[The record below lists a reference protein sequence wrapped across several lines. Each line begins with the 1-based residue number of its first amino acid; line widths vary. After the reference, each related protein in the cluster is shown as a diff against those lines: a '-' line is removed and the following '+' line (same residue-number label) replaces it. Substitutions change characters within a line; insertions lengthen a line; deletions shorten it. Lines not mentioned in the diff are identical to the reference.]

1 MIPMEWTVVGVI
13 VTLVGLAA
21 AVGGPVL
28 KLNASITKLT
38 TLLQVIEQ
46 RLDTLEQGA
55 KEQRTHAAESHRRIW
70 AHNDEQDDRLEDH
83 EKRITLLERQRTE

>member
-1 MIPMEWTVVGVI
+1 MQWEVVGVI

-28 KLNASITKLT
+28 KLNGSITRLT
-38 TLLQVIEQ
+38 TLLQAIEH

-55 KEQRTHAAESHRRIW
+55 KEQRTRAAESHRRIW
-70 AHNDEQDDRLEDH
+70 NHNDEQDARLEDH
-83 EKRITLLERQRTE
+83 EKRITLLEQQRTK

>member
-1 MIPMEWTVVGVI
+1 MEWTVVGVI
-13 VTLVGLAA
+13 VTLAGLAA

-28 KLNASITKLT
+28 KLNGSITRLT
-38 TLLQVIEQ
+38 TLLQAIEH

-70 AHNDEQDDRLEDH
+70 AHNDAQDDRLEDH
-83 EKRITLLERQRTE
+83 EKRITLLEQHAK

>member
-1 MIPMEWTVVGVI
+1 MEWTVVGVI
-13 VTLVGLAA
+13 VTLAGLAA

-28 KLNASITKLT
+28 KLNGSITRLT
-38 TLLQVIEQ
+38 TLLQAIEH

-83 EKRITLLERQRTE
+83 EKRITLLEQHAK

>member
-1 MIPMEWTVVGVI
+1 MEWTVVGVI

-46 RLDTLEQGA
+46 RLDVLEHGA

-83 EKRITLLERQRTE
+83 EKRITLLEQRNAR

>member
-1 MIPMEWTVVGVI
+1 MGVI
-13 VTLVGLAA
+13 VTLVGLAV

-28 KLNASITKLT
+28 KLNGSITRLT
-38 TLLQVIEQ
+38 TLLQAIEH
-46 RLDTLEQGA
+46 RLDALEQGA

>member
-1 MIPMEWTVVGVI
+1 MQWEVVGVI

-28 KLNASITKLT
+28 KLNGSITRLT
-38 TLLQVIEQ
+38 TLLQAIEH

-70 AHNDEQDDRLEDH
+70 THNDEQDARLEDH
-83 EKRITLLERQRTE
+83 EKRITLLEQQRTK

>member
-1 MIPMEWTVVGVI
+1 MEWTVVGVI
-13 VTLVGLAA
+13 VTLVGLAS

-55 KEQRTHAAESHRRIW
+55 KEQRTHAAESHLRIW
-70 AHNDEQDDRLEDH
+70 AHNDEQDQTLADH
-83 EKRITLLERQRTE
+83 ETRLRVLESKE

>member
-1 MIPMEWTVVGVI
+1 MPMEWNVVGVI

-38 TLLQVIEQ
+38 TLLKVIEQ
-46 RLDTLEQGA
+46 RLDALEQGA

-70 AHNDEQDDRLEDH
+70 AHNDEQDERLEDH

>member
-1 MIPMEWTVVGVI
+1 MEWTVVGVI

-38 TLLQVIEQ
+38 TLLKVIEQ
-46 RLDTLEQGA
+46 RLDALEQGA
-55 KEQRTHAAESHRRIW
+55 KEQRTHATESHRRIW

-83 EKRITLLERQRTE
+83 EKRITLLERQRTK

>member
-1 MIPMEWTVVGVI
+1 MEWTVVGVI
-13 VTLVGLAA
+13 VTLVGLAV
-21 AVGGPVL
+21 AVGRPVL
-28 KLNASITKLT
+28 KLNGSITRLT
-38 TLLQVIEQ
+38 TLLQAIEH

-83 EKRITLLERQRTE
+83 EKRITLLERQHTK

>member
-1 MIPMEWTVVGVI
+1 MEWNVVGVI

-28 KLNASITKLT
+28 KLNGSITRLT
-38 TLLQVIEQ
+38 TLLQAIEQ
-46 RLDTLEQGA
+46 RLDTLEREA
-55 KEQRTHAAESHRRIW
+55 RDQRAHAAESHRRIW
-70 AHNDEQDDRLEDH
+70 AHSDGQDERLEDH

>member
-1 MIPMEWTVVGVI
+1 MSMEWNVVGVI
-13 VTLVGLAA
+13 VTLLGLAA

-28 KLNASITKLT
+28 KLNGSITRLT
-38 TLLQVIEQ
+38 TLLQAIEH
-46 RLDTLEQGA
+46 RLDSLEQGA

>member
-1 MIPMEWTVVGVI
+1 MQWEVVGVI

-28 KLNASITKLT
+28 KLNGSITRLT
-38 TLLQVIEQ
+38 TLLQAIEH

-70 AHNDEQDDRLEDH
+70 NHNDEQDVRLEDH
-83 EKRITLLERQRTE
+83 EKRITLLEQQRTK

>member
-1 MIPMEWTVVGVI
+1 MEWNVVGVL
-13 VTLVGLAA
+13 VTLAGLAA

-28 KLNASITKLT
+28 KLNGSITRLT
-38 TLLQVIEQ
+38 TLLQAIEH
-46 RLDTLEQGA
+46 RLDELEQGA